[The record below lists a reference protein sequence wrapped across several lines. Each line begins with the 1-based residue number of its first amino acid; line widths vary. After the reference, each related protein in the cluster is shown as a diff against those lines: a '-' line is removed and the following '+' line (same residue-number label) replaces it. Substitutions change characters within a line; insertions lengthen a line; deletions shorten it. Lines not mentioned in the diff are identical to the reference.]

1 VALAASTLMLPVLQ
15 HNFPYLLRGAGVTL
29 LLSLGCIAL
38 STLLGLPI
46 AILQLFAGWPGRL
59 LAGAYVAVMRG
70 IPLIVLLIAMYYVL
84 PYTGIDLDPVTGG
97 VLVVSLYFA
106 AYMGEVFRAA
116 ILSLPA
122 GQWDAGRALGMH
134 GWRLMTIVVVPQAL
148 RLAGPPFVN
157 TCIMLVKSTSLVSV
171 IGLWELTMAG
181 RQVTE
186 RTLAPFQMFGGV
198 AALYFIMCYALALC
212 GQAMERRLP
221 HAA

>member
-1 VALAASTLMLPVLQ
+1 MLSVLQ
-15 HNFPYLLRGAGVTL
+15 HNLPYLLHGAGVTL
-29 LLSLGCIAL
+29 LLSLVCIAL
-38 STLLGLPI
+38 SALLGLPI
-46 AILQLFAGWPGRL
+46 ALLQLFAFWPGRL
-59 LAGAYVAVMRG
+59 IAGTYLTIMRG

-84 PYTGIDLDPVTGG
+84 PYAGIDLDPVTGG
-97 VLVVSLYFA
+97 ILVVSLYFA
-106 AYMGEVFRAA
+106 AYMSEVFRAA

-134 GWRLMTIVVVPQAL
+134 GWCLMTIVVVPQAL

-198 AALYFIMCYALALC
+198 AALYFVMCYALSQC
-212 GQAMERRLP
+212 GQALERRLP
-221 HAA
+221 HAG